1 VGRILDLTRLAGVY
15 ATRLLAEEGHDVIRI
30 EDPAG
35 DAVRRMGPYLWDAPD
50 LEGGSY
56 HQYFNA
62 GKRSL
67 ALDVTTP
74 ESREVLERLVAT
86 ADAIIASAPL
96 PLDEA
101 RIRHLNPNVVLTVI
115 ANDELPELCLYAK
128 TGLLAITGHPGQT
141 PVLMGGHIIYA
152 ATGAWVMVGVAAAL
166 LVQRTT
172 GLGQTVHVDVQ
183 QCFETFLDHAVDN
196 YVVKDRPTERRGHR
210 GAVTPISGAFPCADG
225 YWMLSLSDSTER
237 WKRLVEWMDDAEL
250 RDEAFLPYDARLAQ
264 RDMILDKIGAW
275 AMAYAKQDI
284 VVEAQNRHF
293 PSAPVATALDL
304 AADPQLIDRGFLV
317 EIDHPDF
324 GPMRFPRGAIAN
336 LWGRD
341 VRPAPKLGAHNAE
354 LLAELGCGPDEQR
367 TLFERNVT

>member
-1 VGRILDLTRLAGVY
+1 MY
-15 ATRLLAEEGHDVIRI
+15 CTRLLAEEGHDVIRV
-30 EDPAG
+30 EHPAG
-35 DAVRRMGPYLWDAPD
+35 DALRRLGPYLWETPD

-74 ESREVLERLVAT
+74 EGCEVFERLVAT
-86 ADAIIASAPL
+86 ADAIVASTPL
-96 PLDEA
+96 PLDES
-101 RIRHLNPNVVLTVI
+101 RIRHLTSNAVLAVI
-115 ANDELPELCLYAK
+115 GGDEPPELCLYAT

-152 ATGAWVMVGVAAAL
+152 ATGAWAMVGVGAAL

-172 GLGQTVHVDVQ
+172 GVGQTVHIDVQ

-196 YVVKDRPTERRGHR
+196 YTARNRPTERRGHR

-237 WKRLVEWMDDAEL
+237 WKRLVEWMDDDEL
-250 RDEAFLPYDARLAQ
+250 RDEALLKYDERLAR

-275 AMAYAKQDI
+275 AMAFNKQDV

-293 PSAPVATALDL
+293 PSAPVCTPLDL

-317 EIDHPDF
+317 EIEHPDF

-341 VRPAPKLGAHNAE
+341 VRPAPKLGQHNAE
-354 LLAELGCGPDEQR
+354 LLSELGYGPQEQQL
-367 TLFERNVT
+367 LFERSAT

>member
-1 VGRILDLTRLAGVY
+1 VGRVLDLTRQSGVY
-15 ATRLLAEEGHDVIRI
+15 CTRLLAEEGHDVIRV
-30 EDPAG
+30 EHPAG
-35 DAVRRMGPYLWDAPD
+35 DTLRRLGPYLWETPD

-67 ALDVTTP
+67 ALDVTTA
-74 ESREVLERLVAT
+74 EGREVFERLVAT
-86 ADAIIASAPL
+86 ADAIIAGTPL

-101 RIRHLNPNVVLTVI
+101 RIRHLNPNVVLATI
-115 ANDELPELCLYAK
+115 GEDESPELCLYAK
-128 TGLLAITGHPGQT
+128 TGLLGITGHPGET
-141 PVLMGGHIIYA
+141 PFLMGGHIIYA
-152 ATGAWVMVGVAAAL
+152 ATGAWAMVGVAAAM

-172 GLGQTVHVDVQ
+172 GMGQTVHVDIE

-196 YVVKDRPTERRGHR
+196 YVVRNRPTERRGHR

-237 WKRLVEWMDDAEL
+237 WKRLVEWMDDDEL
-250 RDEAFLPYDARLAQ
+250 RAESYLKYDERLAQ
-264 RDMILDKIGAW
+264 ADMILDKIGDW
-275 AMAYAKQDI
+275 AMAFGKQDI

-293 PSAPVATALDL
+293 PSAPVCTPLDL

-317 EIDHPDF
+317 EIEPPDF

-354 LLAELGCGPDEQR
+354 LLAELGYGPEEQQL
-367 TLFERNVT
+367 LFERNVT